1 MAVFGAPLNDSFAAE
16 HAVQASKE
24 LLVRLNTLIETG
36 RIPPTQV
43 SMGLH
48 AGIALTG
55 TVGTEQRKEYTV
67 IGDAV
72 NTAARVESL
81 NRNYGSTLLV
91 TDSVFEAAPE
101 ACANAISLG
110 TTRVRGREQPISI
123 YKLA

>member
-1 MAVFGAPLNDSFAAE
+1 MAVFGAPLDDPYAAE

-24 LLVRLNTLIETG
+24 LLVRLNTLIDTG
-36 RIPPTQV
+36 RIPPTEV

-48 AGIALTG
+48 AGMALTG

-81 NRNYGSTLLV
+81 NRTYDSTLLV
-91 TDSVFEAAPE
+91 TGSVFEAAPE
-101 ACANAISLG
+101 ACTGAISLG
-110 TTRVRGREQPISI
+110 SAQVKGREQPVSV